1 MPKPTLHC
9 ETAAAGAAA
18 SPATALAVA
27 GVRPRKSR
35 GQSFLAQRSVA
46 ARIVAA
52 AQIQPGDRLIEIGP
66 GLGIL
71 SDEMVRHPL
80 RKLILVEIDARLAA
94 ALESRFC
101 GDARVTVIN
110 EDFINVDVNRLA
122 GGSSVKIIGNLPF
135 NVAGAIL
142 ERLCGCR
149 ETVSRMI
156 LMFQREVAERI
167 RARTG
172 DSKYAALSVYTAL
185 YWQIREHFRV
195 AAGSFHPKP
204 KVDAE
209 VLVFAPHATMPFR
222 PAEEGGVLATIRAC
236 FSAPRKTLRNALAG
250 GLRIESGGAQSALAR
265 AGIDPSARAARLAVD
280 DFVRLSRVLGAAATS
295 RRHA

>member
-9 ETAAAGAAA
+9 ETGAAGAAA

-80 RKLILVEIDARLAA
+80 RKLILVELDARLAA
-94 ALESRFC
+94 ALESRFRD
-101 GDARVTVIN
+101 DARVTVIN

-122 GGSSVKIIGNLPF
+122 GGSSLKIIGNLPF

-172 DSKYAALSVYTAL
+172 DSNYAALSVYTAL
-185 YWQIREHFRV
+185 YWQVREHFRV

-250 GLRIESGGAQSALAR
+250 GLRIESGGAESALAR